1 MSQTRTQCAAG
12 AECQRM
18 NDSFHTSR
26 YSHSGG
32 NVTVCMPVNTGNYSS
47 TSRQVAQST
56 NSGYLDKVFASRQ
69 NQQQVIMSGPM
80 MGVPIMTSRGP
91 MMGVSVPI
99 MTSRGPMMG
108 GFMVRY

>member
-12 AECQRM
+12 AACQRM

-47 TSRQVAQST
+47 TSRQVTQGT

-69 NQQQVIMSGPM
+69 QQVIISGPM
-80 MGVPIMTSRGP
+80 IGASVPIMTSRGP